1 MDVQEY
7 LRGFQ
12 QPWKADFLARLSALP
27 GTLADGL
34 RADVAGQ
41 GSREERQQREAA
53 LTEYLHTSGPAERLA
68 LCAVFFPRFPE
79 VAARTLGAL
88 LTRHPY
94 PQGYARR
101 AFRAPGDRRTAEHAQ
116 SWLWQTWHLTREYGQ
131 DLEWLTVHAGLLNPW
146 QSQTLGLLLGQAV
159 SDGDEAV
166 FELLRQTAGAQHP
179 VARMGRHVPLALLS
193 STREDAWTLTE
204 GLLLGAQRQEGLRQ
218 VILETVDEA
227 SLGAFTRMLRL
238 ILNEDLLRFAATL
251 RAACVWFGLNYDV
264 TDLKAV
270 RGHLS
275 AALDFL
281 DDPALARAAVTGG
294 SGVAAYLALYTLAM
308 ADAQGAA
315 ALARPL
321 LSDPDPERRMAAA
334 QLLEAAGEMGAA
346 DLRLLLADPD
356 LRLSALAGGRPHAYA
371 QDLPEGTPAFEPF
384 VAYAGRLPAQAR
396 HEPLLFP
403 WLGHVP
409 ARSEAMDSLPGL
421 VGVAP
426 LAILAPYLSAMSS
439 SGRSA
444 ALWHLRR
451 RHTPQSD
458 APATPPQPLDAP
470 TRALLL
476 TLLQDRVGGVA
487 QAAVEVMAHL
497 SPAPEEVPILEG
509 LLRRRGADLRRGL
522 IRLLA
527 TDRAPGA
534 QSALRL
540 LAQSSTEQRQAGLQL
555 LREVGAPP
563 PADFK
568 PKNVTEQ
575 TLLAVLTE
583 PESQLSLRDG
593 LGLFDPAALT
603 RAEPPVPVQ
612 RDFAPD
618 VARGADLLRALDA
631 LIEAHRET
639 PLTGVG
645 WDGEQTAL
653 LGNVSGHRL
662 RARGEQA
669 MPLADLWAGWWAA
682 RPGAQDGDLTRM
694 AWALSH
700 FVARQDSSLGDL
712 EAELAEL
719 LGEGDEGETDADF
732 EALTD
737 LTGEEVA
744 EAETERAQARSAAE
758 TKQALRRA
766 TLHWTLGPLVPL
778 RLAHMERVQAV
789 AGHLQATFSTP
800 TDLDLALDAWATA
813 LSRLPQDARTIVD
826 PQYVWRTEDPRDLL
840 WPLRPQGRLAMTPAQ
855 ARRFWQLTLHEGA
868 AFPHLPRR
876 RPDTAL
882 LLRAYEQGWAAQ
894 ADLLDQLIGPRPERS
909 GYYYGNDFDDLRTF
923 TQRRLR
929 EDTPT
934 HPDWMQAVETVRARV
949 LEIESVRGDLE
960 TPATSAALSLQSV
973 TGAALTLRLL
983 AALGKNPLKR
993 GYQGRNESRDVT
1005 FSHLIRVAFP
1015 APGDTPAAFAR
1026 LAQEAGVGEARL
1038 LDLAMFAPQW
1048 APLVAGAL
1056 GWRGLQ
1062 DGVYWLHA
1070 HTRDTNWTVPQE
1082 IREDWE
1088 VQISER
1094 TALSPGDLMAGAV
1107 DVAWFHRLHRLLGKA
1122 RFQAL
1127 LGAAKYA
1134 SSSGGHKRAELYAQA
1149 LRGEVTE
1156 AELTARIRDKR
1167 HQDAVRALGLLPLSR
1182 GAAKGAREL
1191 ETRYRLLSDFR
1202 REARQWGAQKQ
1213 ASERLAADI
1222 GLQNLARTA
1231 GYADP
1236 QRLMWAMEARMAPD
1250 WAQTVTEAGVSV
1262 GIALS
1267 EAGNARLT
1275 VARGDKL
1282 LKALPAA
1289 LKKHPGVV
1297 AIREAVKELGAAQSR
1312 MRGAL
1317 EEAMVRG
1324 DLFTPQEL
1332 RDLARHPVIAPML
1345 RSLLWVLNEDVVGWW
1360 SEEALQTPAG
1370 AAPLSDHAL
1379 RLAHPHDLFV
1389 GGQWPNFQQ
1398 DIMTRGVAQPF
1409 KQAFREYYPLTS
1421 AEQGAR
1427 RTARY
1432 DGHHVQPGK
1441 AAALFKARGWV
1452 AIPEE
1457 GVRKTW
1463 HAEGLSVWVD
1473 TSVGYGTPNEVEGA
1487 PLHAA
1492 YFLRPGSSEPL
1503 LLAEVPPRVFS
1514 ETMRDLD
1521 LVVSVAHVGGVD
1533 PEASQSTTE
1542 MRAAL
1547 LRETL
1552 RLLKLG
1558 NVRLESDHALI
1569 EGHHARYTV
1578 HLGSGTVH
1586 RQPGGFLC
1594 IVPVHN
1600 GHQGRLFLPFADPDP
1615 KTAEVVSK
1623 VLLLAE
1629 DRKIQDPTILE
1640 QLR

>member
-1 MDVQEY
+1 MDIQEY
-7 LRGFQ
+7 LRPFQ
-12 QPWKADFLARLSALP
+12 QPWKPAFLARLDTLP
-27 GTLADGL
+27 APLAEL
-34 RADVAGQ
+34 VRADVEHRPE
-41 GSREERQQREAA
+41 REGPPPREDT
-53 LTEYLHTSGPAERLA
+53 LTDHLHASTPAERLA
-68 LCAVFFPRFPE
+68 LAQVFFPQFPE
-79 VAARTLGAL
+79 VAAAALAAL

-101 AFRAPGDRRTAEHAQ
+101 AFRAPGDRRMARHALN
-116 SWLWQTWHLTREYGQ
+116 WLWRTWEATRDYPQ
-131 DLEWLTVHAGLLNPW
+131 DLAWFAVHAGLLNPW
-146 QSQTLGLLLGQAV
+146 ESQTLGLLLGQAI
-159 SDGDEAV
+159 SDGHEDV
-166 FELLRQTAGAQHP
+166 FEVLRQTAGAEHP

-193 STREDAWTLTE
+193 STREDAWALAE
-204 GLLLGAQRQEGLRQ
+204 RLLLAAQRQEGLRQ

-238 ILNEDLLRFAATL
+238 LLQGDLLRFAAAL

-264 TDLKAV
+264 TDLKVV
-270 RGHLS
+270 RAHLET
-275 AALDFL
+275 ALGFL
-281 DDPALARAAVTGG
+281 EDPATARAAVAGG
-294 SGVAAYLALYTLAM
+294 SGAGAYLALYTLAM
-308 ADAQGAA
+308 ADAQEAA
-315 ALARPL
+315 ALAQPL
-321 LSDPDPERRMAAA
+321 LSDPAPERRMAAV
-334 QLLEAAGEMGAA
+334 QFLEAADALTPA
-346 DLRLLLADPD
+346 DLGALLADPD
-356 LRLSALAGGRPHAYA
+356 LRLAALAGGRPHAYA
-371 QDLPEGTPAFEPF
+371 QAAQDAPPFDAF

-403 WLGHVP
+403 WLGHIP
-409 ARSEAMDSLPGL
+409 ARSDAMDSLPGL
-421 VGVAP
+421 VGEAP
-426 LAILAPYLSAMSS
+426 LAILAPYLNQMSS
-439 SGRSA
+439 SGKNA

-451 RHTPQSD
+451 RHTPQPEEK
-458 APATPPQPLDAP
+458 AAPPQPLDAP
-470 TRALLL
+470 TRDLLL
-476 TLLQDRVGGVA
+476 TLLQDRVGSVA
-487 QAAVEVMAHL
+487 QTAVEIMAHL
-497 SPAPEEVPILEG
+497 SPTPDEVPVLEG

-527 TDRAPGA
+527 ADQVQGA
-534 QSALRL
+534 QSAGRL
-540 LAQSSTEQRQAGLQL
+540 LAQTGTEQRQAGLQL
-555 LREVGAPP
+555 LREVGGTP

-575 TLLAVLTE
+575 TLLAALTE

-603 RAEPPVPVQ
+603 RPEPPVPVEG
-612 RDFAPD
+612 DFAPE
-618 VARGADLLRALDA
+618 VARGAELLRALDA
-631 LIEAHRET
+631 LIEANRET
-639 PLTGVG
+639 PLTGLG
-645 WDGEQTAL
+645 WDGQQTAL
-653 LGNVSGHRL
+653 LGNVSGWL
-662 RARGEQA
+662 LSPRAEQP
-669 MPLADLWAGWWAA
+669 MPLADLWNSWWAG

-700 FVARQDSSLGDL
+700 FVARQDSTLPDL
-712 EAELAEL
+712 EAEAEEDEALADVLAEL
-719 LGEGDEGETDADF
+719 A
-732 EALTD
+732 
-737 LTGEEVA
+737 GEEDA
-744 EAETERAQARSAAE
+744 EADPERAQARRTAE
-758 TKQALRRA
+758 TRQALRRA
-766 TLHWTLGPLVPL
+766 TLHRTLGPLVPL
-778 RLAHMERVQAV
+778 RLAHMDRVQAV
-789 AGHLQATFSTP
+789 AGHLQATFGTP
-800 TDLDLALDAWATA
+800 ADVDLALDAWATA
-813 LSRLPQDARTIVD
+813 LSGLPQDAQMLTD
-826 PQYVWRTEDPRDLL
+826 PRYSWRSEDPRDLL
-840 WPLRPQGRLAMTPAQ
+840 SPLRPRHAGHLTPAQ
-855 ARRFWQLTLHEGA
+855 ERRLWHLTLHEGTG
-868 AFPHLPRR
+868 FPHLPRR
-876 RPDTAL
+876 RPDTGL
-882 LLRAYEQGWAAQ
+882 LLRAYEQGWAGR
-894 ADLLDQLIGPRPERS
+894 ADLCDQLIGPRPERT
-909 GYYYGNDFDDLRTF
+909 GYYYGNDFDDLNTSTR
-923 TQRRLR
+923 RRLR
-929 EDTPT
+929 EGTPT
-934 HPDWMQAVETVRARV
+934 HPDWQAAVEAVRARV
-949 LEIESVRGDLE
+949 LEIEAVRGDLE
-960 TPATSAALSLQSV
+960 TPATPAALALQSIS
-973 TGAALTLRLL
+973 GAEKALRLL

-1015 APGDTPAAFAR
+1015 APGDTPATFAR
-1026 LAQEAGVGEARL
+1026 LAQEAGLSEARL

-1070 HTRDTNWTVPQE
+1070 HTRDTNWTVPQD

-1094 TALSPGDLMAGAV
+1094 TALSPEDLMAGAV
-1107 DVAWFHRLHRLLGKA
+1107 DVAWFHRLHRGLGKA

-1149 LRGEVTE
+1149 LRGEVTA
-1156 AELTARIRDKR
+1156 AELTTRIREKR
-1167 HQDAVRALGLLPLSR
+1167 HQDAVRALGLLPLGR
-1182 GAAKGAREL
+1182 GAARAAREL
-1191 ETRYRLLSDFR
+1191 EARYRLLSDFR

-1250 WAQTVTEAGVSV
+1250 WAQTVTEGDVTV
-1262 GIALS
+1262 GIHLTAGG
-1267 EAGNARLT
+1267 EASLT
-1275 VARGDKL
+1275 VTRGQKA
-1282 LKALPAA
+1282 LKTLPAA
-1289 LKKHPGVV
+1289 LKKHPEVV
-1297 AIREAVKELGAAQSR
+1297 ALREAVRELGATQRR

-1332 RDLARHPVIAPML
+1332 RDLAGHPVIAPML
-1345 RSLLWVLNEDVVGWW
+1345 RSLLWVLNEDAVGWW
-1360 SEEALQTPAG
+1360 QGDALDTPG
-1370 AAPLSDHAL
+1370 GPVPLADHAL

-1389 GGQWPNFQQ
+1389 GGQWPQLQQ
-1398 DIMTRGVAQPF
+1398 DIMTRGVTQPF
-1409 KQAFREYYPLTS
+1409 KQAFREYYPLTG

-1427 RTARY
+1427 RTTRY

-1441 AAALFKARGWV
+1441 AAALFKTRGWV
-1452 AIPEE
+1452 AVPEE

-1492 YFLRPGSSEPL
+1492 YFLRPGATEPL
-1503 LLAEVPPRVFS
+1503 LLADVPPRVFS

-1558 NVRLESDHALI
+1558 NVRLENDHALI
-1569 EGHHARYTV
+1569 DGHHARYTV

-1600 GHQGRLFLPFADPDP
+1600 QHQGRIFLPFADPDP